1 MLAKLT
7 RQNRVTLPKTV
18 LQAVGPTEYFDVMV
32 RDDQIIL
39 SPVRLQRANAVREK
53 LAELGIAANDVHAAL
68 AWVRAP
74 R

>member
-7 RQNRVTLPKTV
+7 RQNRLTLPKTV

-32 RDDQIIL
+32 RDDKIIL

-53 LAELGIAANDVHAAL
+53 LAELGIACNDVQAAL